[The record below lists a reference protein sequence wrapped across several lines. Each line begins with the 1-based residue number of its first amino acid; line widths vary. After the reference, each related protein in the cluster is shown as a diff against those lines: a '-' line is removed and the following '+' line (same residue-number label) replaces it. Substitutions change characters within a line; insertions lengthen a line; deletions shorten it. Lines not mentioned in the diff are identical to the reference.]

1 MKNKIFNIYADKV
14 CNLFGIQSDVLFTK
28 TKRRDIVDARH
39 LLYYVCSIRPMR
51 VVLIQ
56 EYMAEQGYVVAPSP
70 IHHGIKEIQKKLKVD
85 ADYVDAVAVV
95 TK

>member
-1 MKNKIFNIYADKV
+1 
-14 CNLFGIQSDVLFTK
+14 
-28 TKRRDIVDARH
+28 
-39 LLYYVCSIRPMR
+39 MR